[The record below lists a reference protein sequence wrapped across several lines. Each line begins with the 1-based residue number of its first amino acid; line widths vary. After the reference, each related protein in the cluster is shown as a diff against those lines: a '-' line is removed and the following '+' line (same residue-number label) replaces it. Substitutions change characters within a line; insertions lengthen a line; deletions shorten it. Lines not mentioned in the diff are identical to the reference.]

1 MSENNS
7 AQDKS
12 EKPSEQRIRK
22 ARQEGQVARSRELQ
36 SAVLVLAG
44 GLLLAVTSFLE
55 EFSRALMQQH
65 FSLDRQATTDPSQMF
80 TYLGSA
86 LDLALAT
93 FLPLFLTLWIAGL
106 LSGMI
111 PGGWLISA
119 KAAQPQ
125 LKRMNPLSGLKR
137 MFSSQSLVELGKSLL
152 KVSLLFGIMVG
163 LIWSNAHYLIQM
175 NQLPVAV
182 ALAKGTKLLA
192 SGAILLG
199 LALLFIALLDTP
211 YQRWSMLKKL
221 RMTKQEV
228 KEEHKNTEG
237 RPEIKRRIRELQIQM
252 SRQRIDQR
260 VPEADVVITNPTH
273 YAVAIRYAPD
283 LAEAPYVIAK
293 GADYL
298 ALRIREVAKQH
309 QKTVLEIPELAR
321 AVYHSTRVDQE
332 VPAGLYNAIAHVLMY
347 VMQLNAYKAGKAQ
360 QPAPLPHF
368 QIPDSL
374 KR

>member
-1 MSENNS
+1 MSDNNS

-12 EKPSEQRIRK
+12 EKPSEQRLRK
-22 ARQEGQVARSRELQ
+22 AREEGQVARSRELQ
-36 SAVLVLAG
+36 SAMLVLAG
-44 GLLLAVTSFLE
+44 GLLLTVTSFLE
-55 EFSRALMQQH
+55 EFSQSLMQQH
-65 FSLDRQATTDPSQMF
+65 FRLDRQAATDPNLMF
-80 TYLGSA
+80 SYLGGA
-86 LDLALAT
+86 LELALAT
-93 FLPLFLTLWIAGL
+93 FLPFFLVLWCAGL

-111 PGGWLISA
+111 PGGWLISS
-119 KAAQPQ
+119 KAVQPQ

-137 MFSSQSLVELGKSLL
+137 MFSAQSLVELGKSLL

-163 LIWSNAHYLIQM
+163 LIWNNAQDLIKL
-175 NQLPVAV
+175 NQLPVSV
-182 ALAKGTKLLA
+182 ALAKGTRLLA
-192 SGAILLG
+192 GGAILLG
-199 LALLFIALLDTP
+199 LALLFIAILDTP

-237 RPEIKRRIRELQIQM
+237 RPEIKRRIRELQMQM

-293 GADYL
+293 GVDQL
-298 ALRIREVAKQH
+298 ALRIREVAGQH

-332 VPAGLYNAIAHVLMY
+332 IPAGLYNAVAHVLMY

-360 QPAPLPHF
+360 QPAPLPSF

>member
-1 MSENNS
+1 MSDNNS

-12 EKPSEQRIRK
+12 EKPSEQRLRK
-22 ARQEGQVARSRELQ
+22 AREEGQVARSRELQ
-36 SAVLVLAG
+36 SAMLVLAG
-44 GLLLAVTSFLE
+44 GLLLTVTSFLE
-55 EFSRALMQQH
+55 EFSQSLMQQH
-65 FSLDRQATTDPSQMF
+65 FRLDRQAATDPNLMF
-80 TYLGSA
+80 SYLGGA
-86 LDLALAT
+86 LELALAT
-93 FLPLFLTLWIAGL
+93 FLPFFLVLWCAGF

-111 PGGWLISA
+111 PGGWLISS
-119 KAAQPQ
+119 KAVQPQ
-125 LKRMNPLSGLKR
+125 FKRMNPLSGLKR
-137 MFSSQSLVELGKSLL
+137 MFSAQSLVELGKSLL

-163 LIWSNAHYLIQM
+163 LIWNNAQDLIKL
-175 NQLPVAV
+175 NQLPVSV
-182 ALAKGTKLLA
+182 ALAKGTRLLA
-192 SGAILLG
+192 GGAILLG
-199 LALLFIALLDTP
+199 LALLFIAILDTP

-237 RPEIKRRIRELQIQM
+237 RPEIKRRIRELQMQM

-293 GADYL
+293 GVDQL
-298 ALRIREVAKQH
+298 ALRIREVAGQH

-332 VPAGLYNAIAHVLMY
+332 IPAGLYNAVAHVLMY

-360 QPAPLPHF
+360 QPAPLPSF

>member
-1 MSENNS
+1 MSDNNS

-12 EKPSEQRIRK
+12 EKPSEQRLRK
-22 ARQEGQVARSRELQ
+22 AREEGQVARSRELQ
-36 SAVLVLAG
+36 SAMLVLAG
-44 GLLLAVTSFLE
+44 GLLLTVTSFLE
-55 EFSRALMQQH
+55 EFSQSLMQQH
-65 FSLDRQATTDPSQMF
+65 FRLDRQAATDPNLMF
-80 TYLGSA
+80 SYLGGA
-86 LDLALAT
+86 LELALAT
-93 FLPLFLTLWIAGL
+93 FLPFFLVLWCAGL

-111 PGGWLISA
+111 PGGWLISS
-119 KAAQPQ
+119 KAVQPQ
-125 LKRMNPLSGLKR
+125 FKRMNPLSGLKR
-137 MFSSQSLVELGKSLL
+137 MFSAQSLVELGKSLL

-163 LIWSNAHYLIQM
+163 LIWNNAQDLIKL
-175 NQLPVAV
+175 NQLPVSV
-182 ALAKGTKLLA
+182 ALAKGTRLLA
-192 SGAILLG
+192 GGAILLG
-199 LALLFIALLDTP
+199 LALLFIAILDTP

-237 RPEIKRRIRELQIQM
+237 RPEIKRRIRELQMQM
-252 SRQRIDQR
+252 SRQRIDQQ

-293 GADYL
+293 GVDQL
-298 ALRIREVAKQH
+298 ALRIREVAGQH

-332 VPAGLYNAIAHVLMY
+332 IPAGLYNAVAHVLMY

-360 QPAPLPHF
+360 QPAPLPSF

>member
-1 MSENNS
+1 MSDNNS

-12 EKPSEQRIRK
+12 EKPSEQRLRK
-22 ARQEGQVARSRELQ
+22 AREEGQVARSRELQ
-36 SAVLVLAG
+36 SAMLVLAG
-44 GLLLAVTSFLE
+44 GLLLTVTSFLE
-55 EFSRALMQQH
+55 EFSQSLMQQH
-65 FSLDRQATTDPSQMF
+65 FRLDRQAATDPNLMF
-80 TYLGSA
+80 SYLGGA
-86 LDLALAT
+86 LELALAT
-93 FLPLFLTLWIAGL
+93 FLPFFLVLWCAGL

-111 PGGWLISA
+111 PGGWLISS
-119 KAAQPQ
+119 KAVQPQ
-125 LKRMNPLSGLKR
+125 FKRMNPLSGLKR
-137 MFSSQSLVELGKSLL
+137 MFSAQSLVELGKSLL

-163 LIWSNAHYLIQM
+163 LIWNNAQDLIKL
-175 NQLPVAV
+175 NQLPVSV
-182 ALAKGTKLLA
+182 ALAKGTRLLA
-192 SGAILLG
+192 GGAILLG
-199 LALLFIALLDTP
+199 LALLFIAILDTP

-237 RPEIKRRIRELQIQM
+237 RPEIKRRIRELQMQM

-293 GADYL
+293 GVDQL
-298 ALRIREVAKQH
+298 ALRIREVAGQH

-332 VPAGLYNAIAHVLMY
+332 IPAGLYNAVAHVLMY

-360 QPAPLPHF
+360 QPAPLPSF

>member
-1 MSENNS
+1 MSDNNS

-12 EKPSEQRIRK
+12 EKPSEQRLRK
-22 ARQEGQVARSRELQ
+22 AREEGQVARSRELQ
-36 SAVLVLAG
+36 SAMLVLAG
-44 GLLLAVTSFLE
+44 GLLLTVTSFLE
-55 EFSRALMQQH
+55 EFSQSLMQQH
-65 FSLDRQATTDPSQMF
+65 FRLDRQAANDPNLMF
-80 TYLGSA
+80 SYLGGA
-86 LDLALAT
+86 LELALAT
-93 FLPLFLTLWIAGL
+93 FLPFFLVLWCAGF

-111 PGGWLISA
+111 PGGWLISS
-119 KAAQPQ
+119 KAVQPQ
-125 LKRMNPLSGLKR
+125 FKRMNPLSGLKR
-137 MFSSQSLVELGKSLL
+137 MFSAQSLVELGKSLL

-163 LIWSNAHYLIQM
+163 LIWNNAQDLIKL
-175 NQLPVAV
+175 NQLPVSV
-182 ALAKGTKLLA
+182 ALAKGTRLLA
-192 SGAILLG
+192 GGAILLG
-199 LALLFIALLDTP
+199 LALLFIAILDTP

-237 RPEIKRRIRELQIQM
+237 RPEIKRRIRELQMQM

-293 GADYL
+293 GVDQL
-298 ALRIREVAKQH
+298 ALRIREVAGQH

-332 VPAGLYNAIAHVLMY
+332 IPAGLYNAVAHVLMY

-360 QPAPLPHF
+360 QPAPLPSF